1 MGRIFQHIL
10 PRSLAGQLMAAV
22 LITLLV
28 AQAINLGLLI
38 AGQKRERANVIAASA
53 ATMLSSARDRLREN
67 PDAFAAGAG
76 RAQRVRIDPARASGG
91 QAPIE
96 FRAGFRRLTIADAPQ
111 FHPQMRDW
119 PEMRSRVAGLLSEYG
134 WVTQVRAAHM
144 AAPARNGAR
153 AGGDARRTRRWNHAL
168 PEVVAVAAR
177 LDDGRWVTARAR
189 VPTGGEHVLL
199 LLIGQTIIV
208 FLLLLGPILFVAWRA
223 TRPLKHLARA
233 AATLRPDV
241 AEGPLVESGPSD
253 VRELTRAFNAM
264 RARIAS
270 MIREKDHMLGAVGHD
285 LRTPLAS
292 LRVRVEGVEDARLR
306 GAMTRSI
313 DDLGLML
320 EDILALARAGQP
332 RETPEDVAIGPMLDQ
347 LVGDYAML
355 ARPVSRGADMGD
367 AGTAMLRPRSIARAL
382 RNLVDNGIAYGGGVI
397 IAAERTRGAIHLVVR
412 DHGPGIA
419 PDKLAQMVEP
429 FTRAETSRNRD
440 TGGSGL
446 GLALARAA
454 AQADGGR
461 LELENGAEGGLIARI
476 ILPIQ
481 A

>member
-10 PRSLAGQLMAAV
+10 PRSLAGQLMASV
-22 LITLLV
+22 LVTLLV

-38 AGQKRERANVIAASA
+38 AGQKRERANVIATSA
-53 ATMLSSARDRLREN
+53 ATMLTSARERLREN
-67 PDAFAAGAG
+67 PAAFQSGNRRDGAT
-76 RAQRVRIDPARASGG
+76 
-91 QAPIE
+91 APVE

-111 FHPQMRDW
+111 FHKNMRDW
-119 PEMRSRVAGLLSEYG
+119 PEMRTRVEGLLREYG

-144 AAPARNGAR
+144 AAPARNGERAR
-153 AGGDARRTRRWNHAL
+153 NARNLRRWNRSL

-189 VPTGGEHVLL
+189 VPNGGDQVLL

-208 FLLLLGPILFVAWRA
+208 FLLLLVPILFVAWRA

-241 AEGPLVESGPSD
+241 DEAPMVESGPSD

-264 RARIAS
+264 RARIAA
-270 MIREKDHMLGAVGHD
+270 MISEKDHMLGAVGHD

-306 GAMTRSI
+306 DAMTRSI

-332 RETPEDVAIGPMLDQ
+332 REGPAEVAIAPMLDQ
-347 LVGDYAML
+347 LVHDYAML
-355 ARPVSRGADMGD
+355 ERPVSRGADMGD
-367 AGTAMLRPRSIARAL
+367 AGAALLRPRSIARAL
-382 RNLVDNGIAYGGGVI
+382 RNLIDNGISYGGGARI
-397 IAAERTRGAIHLVVR
+397 HAERRSGELYLIVA
-412 DHGPGIA
+412 DDGPGIA
-419 PDKLAQMVEP
+419 ADRLAEMIEP